1 MGEDDVIDESPLA
14 RAANQ
19 LRIPLRER
27 RKGAAAATEVAKSV
41 ADDDALAAPLTDCVD
56 VGEDDAVCAADVVA
70 SPAASAL
77 DASRTNRR
85 LPLVL
90 RAPRNSEIAMS
101 PNPIVIGSSS
111 ANRLS
116 TSTPAR

>member
-41 ADDDALAAPLTDCVD
+41 ADDDDRPTR
-56 VGEDDAVCAADVVA
+56 GDDARSWPRS
-70 SPAASAL
+70 SP
-77 DASRTNRR
+77 
-85 LPLVL
+85 VL
-90 RAPRNSEIAMS
+90 
-101 PNPIVIGSSS
+101 
-111 ANRLS
+111 
-116 TSTPAR
+116 AR